1 MEKQS
6 TNGKIGAVLV
16 VGGGIGGV
24 QAALDLAESGYY
36 VYLVEKSPS
45 IGGVMAQLD
54 KTFPTN
60 DCSMCILSPK
70 LVEVASHQNVAL
82 RTYTEIESINGEAG
96 NFSVRLR
103 KKATY
108 VDWEKCTGC
117 GVCSEWCPVVMK
129 SEFNAA
135 LGPRRAIYTPFP
147 QSVPKKFV
155 IDKQEERLCHAA
167 CRDACPLHMNVPGY
181 VKLIAEG
188 QNEEAYKLIRATNP
202 LPAICGRICYAPCQ
216 DACNRGQID
225 EPLAIRELKRFA
237 SDCYDLGKLEIPTVE
252 PSGKRVAI
260 IGAGPAGLVA
270 AHDLALKG
278 HEAVIFEA
286 LPKPGGMLQVGIPEY
301 RLPKE
306 VVRKE
311 IEYITKLGVTM
322 KTGVEVGKDISVGEL
337 RKQFNAIFI
346 GVGAHQGM
354 ELKVAGEDLP
364 GVLQGVEFLRNV
376 NLGRKVRVGRK
387 VAVIG
392 GGNTALDCAR
402 TAKRLGAE
410 EVAILYRRTRAEMP
424 ASVEEIDAAEAEGI
438 KIEFLVA
445 PSRFIGNKRL
455 SKVELIRMK
464 LGAPDA
470 SGRPRPVPI
479 EGSELQLPV
488 DTVIAALGQV
498 AKLDFMKELGV
509 SVSRRGT
516 IEANPDTGAT
526 NIGGVFAGGDVVTGP
541 AFVVDAMAAG
551 RRAARSIDAFLR
563 NVPLPVEE
571 KAEPQ
576 RLTEEEIERLKDRF
590 GEHPQHRITEKPLE
604 QRGGFEEVS
613 LGYSSQEACEEAKRC
628 LAGQVT
634 GCIQCLECVDRC
646 EAKAIDHS
654 MQDTFEEVKVGAVVF
669 AGGYE
674 CYNPRELYELGYG
687 RLPNVVTSIEFE
699 RILSASGPFQGVLQ
713 RLSDGVPPQ
722 KIAFIQCVG
731 SRDAKHN
738 RPYCSSVC
746 CTYAIKEAMIAKEH
760 STVPLDITIFFM
772 DLRTYGKDFDR
783 YYERA
788 KEESGVR
795 FVRSKVYSVEAVD
808 STGDLIVRFTT
819 EDGAIKTEKFS
830 MVVLSVGFQSSPELV
845 ELAKGVGIQL
855 NPYGFCQTMPFSPV
869 ETSKPGIFVC
879 GAFSAPKD
887 IPETVMQASGA
898 AGEISAFLA
907 SARKTLTR
915 ERTYPPEKDVA
926 GEEPRIGVFI
936 CHCGINI
943 GGYVNV
949 PDATEFARTLPNVVY
964 AERNLFTCS
973 QDTQERIKKAI
984 EEYRLN
990 RIVVAS
996 CTPRTHEPLF
1006 RETIRKAGLNPYL
1019 FEMANI
1025 RDQCSWVHM
1034 REPEKATEKAKDLI
1048 KMAVAKARLIEAL
1061 KPLSLPVNRAALVIG
1076 GGVAGMTSAL
1086 TLAEQGFDVHL
1097 IEKSNVLGGVARRI
1111 HSNLDGE
1118 DVQQFLDSLIKRVRG
1133 HPRIRVYT
1141 DTWIVDV
1148 HGYVG
1153 NFTTEIMRYRG
1164 RVIEKIEHG
1173 VAIIA
1178 TGAEEYKPDEYLYGR
1193 DPRVLTQLE
1202 LEEEIARRNPDI
1214 VNCDNLVMIQCV
1226 GCRNDERPYC
1236 SRVCCNEAIK
1246 NALKLKQMKPEMNVY
1261 VLYRDIRTYGF
1272 YEEYYEEARRKGIIF
1287 LHYDPEDKPRVKQER
1302 KGSRL
1307 PLRVQVKDKMLGDD
1321 IAIDADI
1328 LVLSVAMVS
1337 SPDVRELAMLYK
1349 VPVNEDGFFLEAHV
1363 KLRPVDF
1370 ATDGVFVCGLA
1381 HAPKSLEE
1389 SIAQA
1394 KAAASRATT
1403 ILVKDAIIGEGIVA
1417 SVDETLC
1424 SGCGVCEVLC
1434 PYGAIAVNR
1443 EKGVSAVNEALC
1455 KGCGTCC
1462 AACPSG
1468 AVQQRGFTRKEI
1480 SAMLDAALARVG

>member
-1 MEKQS
+1 MKKQNG
-6 TNGKIGAVLV
+6 NGKIGAVLV

-24 QAALDLAESGYY
+24 QASLDLAESGYY

-70 LVEVASHQNVAL
+70 LVEVASHQNVSL
-82 RTYTEIESINGEAG
+82 HTYTEIENISGEAG
-96 NFSVRLR
+96 NFTVKLR
-103 KKATY
+103 KKATF

-129 SEFNAA
+129 SEFNTG

-147 QSVPKKFV
+147 QAVPKKCV
-155 IDKQEERLCHAA
+155 IDKREERLCHAA

-188 QNEEAYKLIRATNP
+188 QHEEAYKLIRATNP
-202 LPAICGRICYAPCQ
+202 LPGICGRICYAPCQ
-216 DACNRGQID
+216 EACNRGQVD
-225 EPLAIRELKRFA
+225 EPVAIRELKRFA
-237 SDCYDLGKLEIPTVE
+237 TDCSDLDKLEVPTVE
-252 PSGKRVAI
+252 SSGKSVAI

-270 AHDLALKG
+270 AHDLAIRG
-278 HEAVIFEA
+278 HRAVIFEA

-311 IEYITKLGVTM
+311 IEYIAKLGVEM
-322 KTGVEVGKDISVGEL
+322 KTGVEVGKDITLGEL
-337 RKQFNAIFI
+337 RDEFSAIFI

-354 ELKVAGEDLP
+354 ELKSPGEELP
-364 GVLQGVEFLRNV
+364 GVLQGVDFLRNV
-376 NLGRKVRVGRK
+376 NLGKKARVGRK

-410 EVAILYRRTRAEMP
+410 EVTILYRRTRAEMP
-424 ASVEEIDAAEAEGI
+424 ASAEEIDAAEAESI
-438 KIEFLVA
+438 KLEFLVA
-445 PSRFIGNKRL
+445 PSRFVGNKRL
-455 SKVELIRMK
+455 SKVELIKMK

-470 SGRPRPVPI
+470 SGRPRPMPI
-479 EGSELQLPV
+479 EGSEFQLPV
-488 DTVIAALGQV
+488 NTIIAALGQV
-498 AKLDFMKELGV
+498 AKLDFVKELGV
-509 SVSRRGT
+509 SVSKRGT
-516 IEANPDTGAT
+516 IEVNPDTGAT
-526 NIGGVFAGGDVVTGP
+526 NIEGVFAGGDVVTGP
-541 AFVVDAMAAG
+541 AYVVDAMAAG
-551 RRAARSIDAFLR
+551 RRAASSIDAFLHGIS
-563 NVPLPVEE
+563 LPVEE
-571 KAEPQ
+571 RVEPQ
-576 RLTEEEIERLKDRF
+576 KLTEEEVQRLKNRF
-590 GEHPQHRITEKPLE
+590 GEHAQHQITEIPLE
-604 QRGGFEEVS
+604 QREGFEEVS
-613 LGYSSQEACEEAKRC
+613 VGYAAQEACEEAGRC
-628 LAGQVT
+628 LAGNVT
-634 GCIQCLECVDRC
+634 GCIGCLECVDRC

-674 CYNPRELYELGYG
+674 CYNPTELYELGYG

-731 SRDAKHN
+731 SRDSKHN

-760 STVPLDITIFFM
+760 STVPLDVTIFFM

-788 KEESGVR
+788 KEESDVR
-795 FVRSKVYSVEAVD
+795 FVRSKVYSIEAAD
-808 STGDLIVRFTT
+808 STGDLIVKFTT
-819 EDGAIKTEKFS
+819 EDGAVRTEKFS

-869 ETSKPGIFVC
+869 ETSKRGIFVC

-915 ERTYPPEKDVA
+915 EKEYPPEKDVS

-949 PDATEFARTLPNVVY
+949 PDATEFAKTLPNVVY

-973 QDTQERIKKAI
+973 QDTQERIKKVV

-990 RIVVAS
+990 RVVVAS
-996 CTPRTHEPLF
+996 CTPRTHESLF

-1034 REPEKATEKAKDLI
+1034 REPDKATEKAKDLVR
-1048 KMAVAKARLIEAL
+1048 MAVAKARLIEPL
-1061 KPLSLPVNRAALVIG
+1061 KPLSLPVNRSALVIG

-1086 TLAEQGFDVHL
+1086 TLAEQGFEVHL
-1097 IEKSNVLGGVARRI
+1097 IEKSNALGGVAKRI
-1111 HSNLDGE
+1111 HYDIDGK
-1118 DVQQFLDSLIKRVRG
+1118 DVQRFLGKLIKQVQEHRN
-1133 HPRIRVYT
+1133 IRVYT

-1148 HGYVG
+1148 RGYVG

-1178 TGAEEYKPDEYLYGR
+1178 TGADEYKPDEYLYGR

-1202 LEEEIARRNPDI
+1202 LEEEIVRKTPDI

-1246 NALKLKQMKPEMNVY
+1246 NALKLKEMKPEMSIY
-1261 VLYRDIRTYGF
+1261 ILYRDVRTYGF

-1287 LHYDPEDKPRVKQER
+1287 LHYDLEDKPLVRQER
-1302 KGSRL
+1302 KGSQFL
-1307 PLRVQVKDKMLGDD
+1307 LRVQVKDKVL
-1321 IAIDADI
+1321 DADI
-1328 LVLSVAMVS
+1328 LALSVAMVS
-1337 SPDVRELAMLYK
+1337 AADVRELAMLYK

-1417 SVDETLC
+1417 FVDEKLC

-1434 PYGAIAVNR
+1434 PYGAIAVDR
-1443 EKGVSAVNEALC
+1443 EKGVSVVNEALC

-1468 AVQQRGFTRKEI
+1468 AVQQRGFTRKEM
-1480 SAMLDAALARVG
+1480 SAMLDAALAGV

>member
-1 MEKQS
+1 
-6 TNGKIGAVLV
+6 
-16 VGGGIGGV
+16 
-24 QAALDLAESGYY
+24 
-36 VYLVEKSPS
+36 
-45 IGGVMAQLD
+45 
-54 KTFPTN
+54 
-60 DCSMCILSPK
+60 
-70 LVEVASHQNVAL
+70 
-82 RTYTEIESINGEAG
+82 
-96 NFSVRLR
+96 
-103 KKATY
+103 
-108 VDWEKCTGC
+108 
-117 GVCSEWCPVVMK
+117 MK
-129 SEFNAA
+129 
-135 LGPRRAIYTPFP
+135 
-147 QSVPKKFV
+147 
-155 IDKQEERLCHAA
+155 
-167 CRDACPLHMNVPGY
+167 
-181 VKLIAEG
+181 
-188 QNEEAYKLIRATNP
+188 
-202 LPAICGRICYAPCQ
+202 
-216 DACNRGQID
+216 
-225 EPLAIRELKRFA
+225 
-237 SDCYDLGKLEIPTVE
+237 
-252 PSGKRVAI
+252 
-260 IGAGPAGLVA
+260 
-270 AHDLALKG
+270 
-278 HEAVIFEA
+278 
-286 LPKPGGMLQVGIPEY
+286 
-301 RLPKE
+301 
-306 VVRKE
+306 
-311 IEYITKLGVTM
+311 
-322 KTGVEVGKDISVGEL
+322 
-337 RKQFNAIFI
+337 
-346 GVGAHQGM
+346 
-354 ELKVAGEDLP
+354 
-364 GVLQGVEFLRNV
+364 
-376 NLGRKVRVGRK
+376 
-387 VAVIG
+387 
-392 GGNTALDCAR
+392 
-402 TAKRLGAE
+402 
-410 EVAILYRRTRAEMP
+410 
-424 ASVEEIDAAEAEGI
+424 
-438 KIEFLVA
+438 
-445 PSRFIGNKRL
+445 
-455 SKVELIRMK
+455 
-464 LGAPDA
+464 
-470 SGRPRPVPI
+470 
-479 EGSELQLPV
+479 
-488 DTVIAALGQV
+488 
-498 AKLDFMKELGV
+498 
-509 SVSRRGT
+509 
-516 IEANPDTGAT
+516 
-526 NIGGVFAGGDVVTGP
+526 
-541 AFVVDAMAAG
+541 
-551 RRAARSIDAFLR
+551 
-563 NVPLPVEE
+563 
-571 KAEPQ
+571 
-576 RLTEEEIERLKDRF
+576 
-590 GEHPQHRITEKPLE
+590 
-604 QRGGFEEVS
+604 
-613 LGYSSQEACEEAKRC
+613 
-628 LAGQVT
+628 
-634 GCIQCLECVDRC
+634 
-646 EAKAIDHS
+646 
-654 MQDTFEEVKVGAVVF
+654 DTFEEVKVGAIVF

-699 RILSASGPFQGVLQ
+699 RILSATGPYQGVLQ
-713 RLSDGVPPQ
+713 RLSDGAHPE

-788 KEESGVR
+788 KEEIGVR

-808 STGDLIVRFTT
+808 STGDLVVRFTA
-819 EDGAIKTEKFS
+819 EDGTTKTEKFS
-830 MVVLSVGFQSSPELV
+830 MVVLSVGFESSPELV

-855 NPYGFCQTMPFSPV
+855 NPYGFCQTKPFSPV

-915 ERTYPPEKDVA
+915 EKQYPPEKDVA
-926 GEEPRIGVFI
+926 GEEARIGVFI

-949 PDATEFARTLPNVVY
+949 PDITEFAKTLPNVVY

-973 QDTQERIKKAI
+973 QDTQEKIKKVV
-984 EEYRLN
+984 EEYKLN
-990 RIVVAS
+990 RVVVAS

-1034 REPEKATEKAKDLI
+1034 REPDKATEKAKDLV
-1048 KMAVAKARLIEAL
+1048 KMAVAKARLIEPL

-1076 GGVAGMTSAL
+1076 GGVAGMTGAL
-1086 TLAEQGFDVHL
+1086 TLADQGFEVHL

-1111 HSNLDGE
+1111 HYDLGGE
-1118 DVQQFLDSLIKRVRG
+1118 DVQQFLSGLIKKVQE
-1133 HPRIRVYT
+1133 HPKIRVYT

-1164 RVIEKIEHG
+1164 RVIEKIDHG
-1173 VAIIA
+1173 VVIIA
-1178 TGAEEYKPDEYLYGR
+1178 TGAEEYKPDEYLYGK

-1202 LEEEIARRNPDI
+1202 LEEEVTRRNPDV

-1246 NALKLKQMKPEMNVY
+1246 NALKLKEMKPEMNIY
-1261 VLYRDIRTYGF
+1261 VLYRDVRTYGF
-1272 YEEYYEEARRKGIIF
+1272 YEEYYEEARRKGIVF
-1287 LHYDPEDKPRVKQER
+1287 LHYDLEDKPRVRQER
-1302 KGSRL
+1302 KGSQL
-1307 PLRVQVKDKMLGDD
+1307 LLRVQVKDKVLGED

-1349 VPVNEDGFFLEAHV
+1349 VPVNQDGFFLEAHV

-1417 SVDETLC
+1417 SVDEALC

-1480 SAMLDAALARVG
+1480 SAMLDAALAGVR

>member
-6 TNGKIGAVLV
+6 GNGKIGAVLV
-16 VGGGIGGV
+16 VGGGVGGI

-70 LVEVASHQNVAL
+70 LVEVASHQNVSL
-82 RTYTEIESINGEAG
+82 LTYTEIESINGEAG
-96 NFSVRLR
+96 NFNVKLR

-129 SEFNAA
+129 SEFNMG
-135 LGPRRAIYTPFP
+135 LGSRRAIYTPFP
-147 QSVPKKFV
+147 QAVPKKFV
-155 IDKQEERLCHAA
+155 IDKEEEHLCHAA

-181 VKLIAEG
+181 IKLIAEG

-216 DACNRGQID
+216 EACNRGQID
-225 EPLAIRELKRFA
+225 EPLAIRDLKRFVT
-237 SDCYDLGKLEIPTVE
+237 DYTDVEKLESPTVE
-252 PSGKRVAI
+252 STGKKVAI

-278 HEAVIFEA
+278 HKAVIFES

-311 IEYITKLGVTM
+311 IEYITKLGVEI
-322 KTGVEVGKDISVGEL
+322 KTGVEVGKHISLGEL
-337 RKQFNAIFI
+337 RGEFNAIFI

-354 ELKVAGEDLP
+354 ELRVPGENLP
-364 GVLQGVEFLRNV
+364 GVGQGVEFLRKV
-376 NLGRKVRVGRK
+376 NLGEKIKVGRK
-387 VAVIG
+387 VAIIG

-410 EVAILYRRTRAEMP
+410 EVTILYRRTRAEMP
-424 ASVEEIDAAEAEGI
+424 ASAEEITAAETEGI

-445 PSRFIGNKRL
+445 PSRFIGDKRL
-455 SKVELIRMK
+455 SKIELIRMK

-479 EGSELQLPV
+479 EGSEFQLPIN
-488 DTVIAALGQV
+488 TVIAALGQV
-498 AKLDFMKELGV
+498 AKTDFVKELGILL
-509 SVSRRGT
+509 SQRGT
-516 IEANPDTGAT
+516 IEVNPGTGVT
-526 NIGGVFAGGDVVTGP
+526 NIEGVFAGGDVVTGP
-541 AFVVDAMAAG
+541 AYIVDAMAAG
-551 RRAARSIDAFLR
+551 RRAARSIDAFLHGM
-563 NVPLPVEE
+563 PLPVEE
-571 KAEPQ
+571 KSEPQ
-576 RLTEEEIERLKDRF
+576 KLTAEEIQRLKNRF
-590 GEHPQHRITEKPLE
+590 GEHPQHKIEEIPVE
-604 QRGGFEEVS
+604 QRKGFEEVT
-613 LGYSSQEACEEAKRC
+613 LGYSVKEAHEEADRC

-654 MQDTFEEVKVGAVVF
+654 MKDTFEEVKVGAVIF
-669 AGGYE
+669 SGGFE
-674 CYNPRELYELGYG
+674 CYNPSELYELGYG

-760 STVPLDITIFFM
+760 STVPLDVTIFFM

-788 KEESGVR
+788 KEESGIQ
-795 FVRSKVYSVEAVD
+795 FVRSKVYSIEAVD
-808 STGDLIVRFTT
+808 STGDLVVKFTT
-819 EDGAIKTEKFS
+819 EDGVTKTEKFS
-830 MVVLSVGFQSSPELV
+830 MAVLSVGFESSPELV
-845 ELAKGVGIQL
+845 KLAKKVGIQL
-855 NPYGFCQTMPFSPV
+855 NPYGFCQTKPFSPV
-869 ETSKPGIFVC
+869 ETSKSGIFVC

-898 AGEISAFLA
+898 AGEVSTFLA
-907 SARKTLTR
+907 SARNTLTK
-915 ERTYPPEKDVA
+915 EKVYPPEKDVK

-949 PDATEFARTLPNVVY
+949 PDVTEFAKTLPNVVY

-973 QDTQERIKKAI
+973 QDTQERIKKVI
-984 EEYRLN
+984 EEYKLN
-990 RIVVAS
+990 RVIVAS

-1034 REPEKATEKAKDLI
+1034 REPEKATEKAKDLV

-1061 KPLSLPVNRAALVIG
+1061 QPLSLPVNRSALVIG

-1086 TLAEQGFDVHL
+1086 TLAEQGFEVYL
-1097 IEKSNVLGGVARRI
+1097 IERGNVLGGVARRI
-1111 HSNLDGE
+1111 HYNLDGE
-1118 DVQQFLDSLIKRVRG
+1118 DVQEFLGRLIKQIQE
-1133 HPRIRVYT
+1133 HPKIRVYT

-1164 RVIEKIEHG
+1164 RVIEKIDHG
-1173 VAIIA
+1173 VTIIA

-1202 LEEEIARRNPDI
+1202 LEEEIVRENPDI
-1214 VNCDNLVMIQCV
+1214 TNCDNLVMIQCV

-1246 NALKLKQMKPEMNVY
+1246 NALELKEMKPEMNIY
-1261 VLYRDIRTYGF
+1261 ILYRDIRTYGF
-1272 YEEYYEEARRKGIIF
+1272 YEVYYEEARRKGIIF
-1287 LHYDPEDKPRVKQER
+1287 LHYDLEDKPRVSQER
-1302 KGSRL
+1302 KGGQL
-1307 PLRVQVKDKMLGDD
+1307 LLRVQVKDKVLGDEV
-1321 IAIDADI
+1321 AIDADI
-1328 LVLSVAMVS
+1328 LALSVAMVS
-1337 SPDVRELAMLYK
+1337 PPEVRELAMLYK

-1370 ATDGVFVCGLA
+1370 ATEGVFVCGLA

-1417 SVDETLC
+1417 SVNEALC

-1434 PYGAIAVNR
+1434 PYGAIAVDQ
-1443 EKGVSAVNEALC
+1443 EKGVSVVNEALC

-1480 SAMLDAALARVG
+1480 SAMLDAALAGV